1 MVSAR
6 TTDPAVA
13 EAGPTDR
20 EASSLRAPKQAKRG
34 PSRSRGPALATLA
47 LTLAIIA
54 WELIVRVF
62 DIPLYLVPA
71 PSDVW
76 GSLVNDWGVLLSNL
90 WPTTV
95 ESVLGFVLGNL
106 FAVLLAI
113 LFVYSR
119 RVEEAL
125 FPLAIVLRTIPIVAI
140 APVLVLMLG
149 TGYAPKV
156 MIAALISFFPTLV
169 NMVRGFKAVDAQVF
183 ELMQVLSASKREVFF
198 KVRVYSSLP
207 FLFAALKIAAP
218 AAVIGAIVA
227 EWIGAKEGLG
237 ALIIEATYNFNT
249 PLLYAT
255 MLLGSLL
262 SIFFFVV
269 IGIIERATI
278 RWETTE
284 QP

>member
-1 MVSAR
+1 MVTTHAASPASPPTQAR
-6 TTDPAVA
+6 
-13 EAGPTDR
+13 
-20 EASSLRAPKQAKRG
+20 RG
-34 PSRSRGPALATLA
+34 RYRRLRGPALAVSALA
-47 LTLAIIA
+47 AAVLA
-54 WELIVRVF
+54 WEVVVRVF
-62 DIPLYLVPA
+62 AIPLYLVPA

-76 GSLVNDWGVLLSNL
+76 RSLVEDWSVLLTNL
-90 WPTTV
+90 WPTTL

-106 FAVLLAI
+106 VAVLLAV
-113 LFVYSR
+113 LFVYSKR
-119 RVEEAL
+119 LEEAL

-156 MIAALISFFPTLV
+156 IIAALISFFPTLV
-169 NMVRGFKAVDAQVF
+169 NMVRGFKAVDMQVF

-198 KVRVYSSLP
+198 QVRVYSSLP

-227 EWIGAKEGLG
+227 EWIGAKVGLG
-237 ALIIEATYNFNT
+237 ALIIQATYNFDT
-249 PLLYAT
+249 PLLYST

-262 SIFFFVV
+262 SILFFVV
-269 IGIIERATI
+269 IGVIERVTI
-278 RWETTE
+278 RWETAE